1 MVKQGLMGNKV
12 IADGIYDFPGTFD
25 KSPDLE
31 NISVELASDGLRRH
45 QATGCYLPAG
55 AILEVSWVGNL
66 IPWQLFIGAHHDNLQ
81 NMKTTSAFARWP
93 MIISKTRLRPTKTE
107 KCNIPKLVCSPFG
120 GLIYL
125 MGCKACVM

>member
-55 AILEVSWVGNL
+55 AIFGSFMGWKSNPL
-66 IPWQLFIGAHHDNLQ
+66 A
-81 NMKTTSAFARWP
+81 AFHWSTP
-93 MIISKTRLRPTKTE
+93 
-107 KCNIPKLVCSPFG
+107 
-120 GLIYL
+120 
-125 MGCKACVM
+125 

>member
-45 QATGCYLPAG
+45 QAT
-55 AILEVSWVGNL
+55 
-66 IPWQLFIGAHHDNLQ
+66 
-81 NMKTTSAFARWP
+81 
-93 MIISKTRLRPTKTE
+93 
-107 KCNIPKLVCSPFG
+107 
-120 GLIYL
+120 
-125 MGCKACVM
+125 